1 MSEQVLD
8 LRRFLRIAFRHKAI
22 LVAAT
27 VLGLLAGLGF
37 TLFNPPL
44 FTSNALVLL
53 APSATRFIG
62 TQVVIAASDPVLAG
76 AQPLVTPPVSLQAL
90 RNDVK
95 ATSLTSNIVS
105 ITAKG
110 HTTAQAESIANAVA
124 ESYIDYV
131 GRKNSA
137 VGKVQ
142 AEVLSIATHATLG
155 SLRIRLIIT
164 GVIGML
170 LGALIG
176 AIIAVAV
183 GRNRG
188 LLRERDE
195 IAAASGAPVLASIPV
210 RHPSGPGGWTR
221 LLEEY
226 EPGVVHATSLG
237 RVLHRVG
244 LARVLS
250 GEAGD
255 DFRYS
260 IQVMSLASDAG
271 ALALGPQL
279 AAFAAS
285 LGIPTALVI
294 GPQQEAKATAG
305 LRAACETKPYPPSKR
320 ASHLE
325 VSVLR
330 DGDGNRPHAALLT
343 IVVCVVHGRT
353 PRVADMM
360 PTTATLLAVSAG
372 AATSEQLAQV
382 AATCAADGRR
392 IAGVVV
398 ADPDSADQT
407 TGRRPQ
413 RRGSASRV
421 QPTRATGLTTEIRQ

>member
-8 LRRFLRIAFRHKAI
+8 LRRFLGIALRHKVI

-27 VLGLLAGLGF
+27 VLGLFAGLGF
-37 TLFNPPL
+37 TLLNPPL
-44 FTSNALVLL
+44 PTSNALVLL

-76 AQPLVTPPVSLQAL
+76 AEPLVTPPVSLQTL
-90 RNDVK
+90 QNDVK
-95 ATSLTSNIVS
+95 ASSLTSNIVS

-110 HTTAQAESIANAVA
+110 HTAAQAESIANAVA

-131 GRKNSA
+131 GRNNSP
-137 VGKVQ
+137 VGKVE
-142 AEVLSIATHATLG
+142 AELLSVATRATLG
-155 SLRIRLIIT
+155 SLRIRLIIS
-164 GVIGML
+164 GVIGAL

-176 AIIAVAV
+176 TLIAVAV
-183 GRNRG
+183 ERNRG

-226 EPGVVHATSLG
+226 EPGAVHATSLG
-237 RVLHRVG
+237 RVLHWVG

-250 GEAGD
+250 GEVGD

-271 ALALGPQL
+271 ALAFGPQL

-285 LGIPTALVI
+285 LGIPTALVV
-294 GPQQEAKATAG
+294 GPQQEVKATAG
-305 LRAACETKPYPPSKR
+305 LRAACATKPDLASKR
-320 ASHLE
+320 LSHLM

-330 DGDGNRPHAALLT
+330 DGDANRPHAALLT
-343 IVVCVVHGRT
+343 IVVCVVNGRT
-353 PRVADMM
+353 PQVADMM

-372 AATSEQLAQV
+372 AATSGQLAQV
-382 AATCAADGRR
+382 AARCAADGRR

-398 ADPDSADQT
+398 ADPDSTDQT

-413 RRGSASRV
+413 RQGPASRV
-421 QPTRATGLTTEIRQ
+421 QPTRAAG

>member
-8 LRRFLRIAFRHKAI
+8 LRRFLQIARRHKAI
-22 LVAAT
+22 VVAAT

-37 TLFNPPL
+37 TLLNPPL
-44 FTSNALVLL
+44 PTSNALVLL
-53 APSATRFIG
+53 PPSASRYIR

-76 AQPLVTPPVSLQAL
+76 AVRHMTPPVSLQTL
-90 RNDVK
+90 RNNVK

-105 ITAKG
+105 ITATG
-110 HTTAQAESIANAVA
+110 NTAAQSESIANAVA

-137 VGKVQ
+137 VGKIQ
-142 AEVLSIATHATLG
+142 AEVLSVATHATLG

-183 GRNRG
+183 GRNRR

-237 RVLHRVG
+237 RVLNRVG

-250 GEAGD
+250 GEFGD
-255 DFRYS
+255 DVRYS
-260 IQVMSLASDAG
+260 LRVMSLASDAG

-285 LGIPTALVI
+285 LGITTALVI
-294 GPQQEAKATAG
+294 GPQQEAKASAS
-305 LRAACETKPYPPSKR
+305 LRAACETMPDARSGR
-320 ASHLE
+320 LSHLQ

-330 DGDGNRPHAALLT
+330 DGDGDRPRAALLT
-343 IVVCVVHGRT
+343 IVVCVVNGRA

-372 AATSEQLAQV
+372 AATGEQLAQV
-382 AATCAADGRR
+382 VARCAADGRR

-398 ADPDSADQT
+398 ADPDSTDQT
-407 TGRRPQ
+407 TGRRPPGP
-413 RRGSASRV
+413 GSASRV
-421 QPTRATGLTTEIRQ
+421 QPTRVTR